1 MKVFLKTC
9 VTCLI
14 TASNL
19 ILISS
24 SVLAQTEITSI
35 SQILAE
41 PKDDMEVR
49 IRGKIIDQQLGEDD
63 FIFTD
68 GQDKITL
75 EIDQKNF
82 QYSSDETIEIYG
94 VVSLESL
101 DEEDDHDPTPEVV
114 EIEVKEIKL
123 VQE

>member
-9 VTCLI
+9 ITCLI

-19 ILISS
+19 IFIS

-49 IRGKIIDQQLGEDD
+49 IRGKIIDRQLGEDD

-94 VVSLESL
+94 VVSLESI
-101 DEEDDHDPTPEVV
+101 DEEDNHDPTPEVV

-123 VQE
+123 VKE

>member
-1 MKVFLKTC
+1 MKVFLKTSI
-9 VTCLI
+9 TCLI

-19 ILISS
+19 IFISS
-24 SVLAQTEITSI
+24 VPAQTEVTSI

-94 VVSLESL
+94 VVSLESI

>member
-1 MKVFLKTC
+1 MKVFLKTSI
-9 VTCLI
+9 TCLI

-19 ILISS
+19 IFISS
-24 SVLAQTEITSI
+24 VPAQTEVTSI

-75 EIDQKNF
+75 EIDQENF

-94 VVSLESL
+94 VVSLESI

>member
-1 MKVFLKTC
+1 MKVFLKTSI
-9 VTCLI
+9 TCLI

-19 ILISS
+19 IFISS
-24 SVLAQTEITSI
+24 VPAQTEITSI

-94 VVSLESL
+94 VVSLESI

-114 EIEVKEIKL
+114 KIEVKEIKL

>member
-1 MKVFLKTC
+1 MKVFLKTSI
-9 VTCLI
+9 TCLI

-19 ILISS
+19 IFISS
-24 SVLAQTEITSI
+24 SILAQTEVTSI

-94 VVSLESL
+94 VVSLESI